1 MPSNH
6 NTTSPNLAA
15 EVFGTLLA
23 MTFGAI
29 VGMILPGKAEG
40 VVANAIVCAVVAW
53 IFWTRRRDNFAQTVA
68 VAVGVAILLWPI
80 TFVLLDWLHRY
91 Y

>member
-23 MTFGAI
+23 MTFG
-29 VGMILPGKAEG
+29 
-40 VVANAIVCAVVAW
+40 AIVCAVVAW